1 MARNSI
7 MNLVFDQSG
16 NSQDPRLLADKS
28 EAGSNVGEYNNSNW
42 QKLQENI
49 FFFSSVSLYAKV

>member
-1 MARNSI
+1 

-28 EAGSNVGEYNNSNW
+28 EAGSNVGEYKNSNW

-49 FFFSSVSLYAKV
+49 FFFQVSLSMPRCEREGIV

>member
-7 MNLVFDQSG
+7 MNLVFNQPG

-28 EAGSNVGEYNNSNW
+28 EAGSNVEGYKNS
-42 QKLQENI
+42 I
-49 FFFSSVSLYAKV
+49 